1 MDPTVLNVAI
11 AGLVTALATGLGA
24 LPLLLRRRIGGRA
37 LGVANGIAA
46 GLMLAASFSLMVEG
60 NEIGVS
66 RTVLGMILGLGAIA
80 LGQRLL
86 KDREEFH
93 VGNLRGADARRAL
106 LIVGVMT
113 LHSFAEGIGVGVA
126 FGGEGQLG
134 PFITL
139 AIAIH
144 NIPEGLAIALVMVPR
159 GSSITAAGGWSIVS
173 SLPQPLLA
181 VPAFLFVMLFQ
192 PVLPVGLG
200 LAAGAMIWMVL
211 AELLPEANE
220 AAGPQ
225 LTALTTTLALALM
238 MAFQRLALPDV

>member
-1 MDPTVLNVAI
+1 VDPTVLNVAI